1 MIDAEEVVDGTAVQ
15 KVAYDYGRE
24 EQHVDRPEGRHEE
37 KDASAMDDRPSKEE
51 QHADRPEDRHEEKD
65 ASAID
70 DRPSKEEQN
79 FITPAED
86 DRSFQEGLEMFD
98 ASADVENELD
108 MIATEEGVEVDYEA
122 DMTVHKDE

>member
-15 KVAYDYGRE
+15 KVVYDHGRE
-24 EQHVDRPEGRHEE
+24 EQHVDRPEGC
-37 KDASAMDDRPSKEE
+37 
-51 QHADRPEDRHEEKD
+51 HEEKD

-86 DRSFQEGLEMFD
+86 DRSFQEDVDMFD
-98 ASADVENELD
+98 ASANVEKELD

-122 DMTVHKDE
+122 DMTVHKEE